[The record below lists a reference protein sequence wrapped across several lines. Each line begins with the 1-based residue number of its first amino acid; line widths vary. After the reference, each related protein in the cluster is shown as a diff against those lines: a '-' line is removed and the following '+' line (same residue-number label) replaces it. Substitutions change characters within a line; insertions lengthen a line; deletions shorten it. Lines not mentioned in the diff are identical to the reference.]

1 MHQTANSDAGHAG
14 GETDPHGHDP
24 HGHDPHLAHHFETSQ
39 QQFAAGKL
47 GMWLF
52 LVTEVLF
59 FGGLFVAY
67 AVYRSNHPEVF
78 VDAHKYL
85 DKVLGGFNTIVLL
98 LSSLTMAWGVRCA
111 QLGQRRGLVWCLTLT
126 LACASL
132 FLGVKAVEYTHKWD
146 LGLYWG
152 QAFVPQAADAPH
164 GDHEP
169 GPWLWYLC
177 IPAALAAAGYGL
189 KAAVH
194 QARGHTQA
202 AAVALCLTLTALAFF
217 AGVGAG
223 KAIPAL
229 SGPFLAVEED
239 AAAHAAEHRPLDL
252 SSRPPAEQLVIRDP
266 EAASGISLLAIFFSI
281 YYLMTGVHVV
291 HILAGMGVI
300 AWLLGRAMRGEFSGQ
315 YFSPV
320 DFTGLYWHLVDLI
333 WIYLFPLLYLI
344 H

>member
-1 MHQTANSDAGHAG
+1 MHQTTNSHAEPAAG
-14 GETDPHGHDP
+14 GTDLPGHDA
-24 HGHDPHLAHHFETSQ
+24 HLAHHFDTPQ
-39 QQFAAGKL
+39 QQFDAGKL

-52 LVTEVLF
+52 LVTECLF

-78 VDAHKYL
+78 LDAHKYL

-98 LSSLTMAWGVRCA
+98 FSSLTMAWGVRCA

-132 FLGVKAVEYTHKWD
+132 FLGVKAVEYTHKWE

-152 QAFVPQAADAPH
+152 SAFAPLADDALH
-164 GDHEP
+164 AEHDS

-177 IPAALAAAGYGL
+177 LPAALAAVGYGL
-189 KAAVH
+189 RALISL
-194 QARGHTQA
+194 ARGRRQA
-202 AAVALCLTLTALAFF
+202 AIVAFCLTLAALAFF
-217 AGVGAG
+217 VGVGAG
-223 KAIPAL
+223 KAVPVLA
-229 SGPFLAVEED
+229 GPLLADTGTAES
-239 AAAHAAEHRPLDL
+239 AAHPPRDQ
-252 SSRPPAEQLVIRDP
+252 SSLPPAEQLVVGDP
-266 EAASGISLLAIFFSI
+266 AAMSGISLTAIFFSI
-281 YYLMTGVHVV
+281 YYVMTGVHAV

-300 AWLLGRAMRGEFSGQ
+300 AWLLGRAVRGEFSQ
-315 YFSPV
+315 RYFSPV

>member
-1 MHQTANSDAGHAG
+1 MHQSTNSDVDHAG
-14 GETDPHGHDP
+14 GEMDPHGHDP
-24 HGHDPHLAHHFETSQ
+24 YLAHHFETSR
-39 QQFAAGKL
+39 QQFDAGKL

-52 LVTEVLF
+52 LITEVLF

-78 VDAHKYL
+78 IDAHKYL

-98 LSSLTMAWGVRCA
+98 FSSLTMAWGVRCA

-126 LACASL
+126 LVCASL
-132 FLGVKAVEYTHKWD
+132 FLGVKAVEYAHKWD

-152 QAFVPQAADAPH
+152 AAFAPLAVDAPH
-164 GDHEP
+164 GEAAH
-169 GPWLWYLC
+169 GPWLWYLS
-177 IPAALAAAGYGL
+177 IPAALAALGCGVLAFISRMRRR
-189 KAAVH
+189 H
-194 QARGHTQA
+194 QAAT
-202 AAVALCLTLTALAFF
+202 VAFCLTLTALAFF
-217 AGVGAG
+217 VGIGAG
-223 KAIPAL
+223 KGVPAITGAL
-229 SGPFLAVEED
+229 FSPGDSP
-239 AAAHAAEHRPLDL
+239 AHAAVHQPLDVPP
-252 SSRPPAEQLVIRDP
+252 PPAEQLVIRDP
-266 EAASGISLLAIFFSI
+266 DAMPGVSLLPIFFSI
-281 YYLMTGVHVV
+281 YYLMTGIHAV

-300 AWLLGRAMRGEFSGQ
+300 AWILARATRGEFNAQ